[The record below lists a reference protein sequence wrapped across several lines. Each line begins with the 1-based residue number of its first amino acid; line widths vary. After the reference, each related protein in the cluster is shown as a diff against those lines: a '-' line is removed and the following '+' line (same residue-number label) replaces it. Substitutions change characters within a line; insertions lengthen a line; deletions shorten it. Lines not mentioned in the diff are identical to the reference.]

1 MLASFIP
8 RVDPLESRDW
18 QTLLQNLVVNI
29 LGFVNHISVS
39 VSTVQL
45 CSDRQ
50 RVQWM
55 CLCYGGT

>member
-29 LGFVNHISVS
+29 LGFVNRISVS

-45 CSDRQ
+45 CSDR
-50 RVQWM
+50 
-55 CLCYGGT
+55 